1 MATENILVG
10 YAKIW
15 YAPVGTAFP
24 DETTIGYGTAWG
36 GAWNYLGDTLEPL
49 ELAVDRETF
58 EVEIQ
63 QSNSPV
69 KQSITKQ
76 TINLNTT
83 LAEHTVANLQLAFL
97 GTASSTASGS
107 GQKPYSQ
114 LAFGG
119 ETAPD
124 VYAWGFEVLYQTSA
138 NVNEPVR
145 YLFWKGSL
153 SLNGNI
159 SFDKGAA
166 AGIPVSIIML
176 ADTTKPSGI
185 QTGYVQQVTGS

>member
-1 MATENILVG
+1 MAVENILVG

-15 YAPVGTAFP
+15 YAPLGTAFP
-24 DETTIGYGTAWG
+24 DETTIGYGVSWPSWT
-36 GAWNYLGDTLEPL
+36 YLGDTTEPL
-49 ELAVDRETF
+49 TLEVDRNVF
-58 EVEIQ
+58 DVEIQ
-63 QSNSPV
+63 QSNIPV

-76 TINLNTT
+76 TISLKTT
-83 LAEHTVANLQLAFL
+83 LAEHTVTNLQLAFL

-119 ETAPD
+119 ETNPD
-124 VYAWGFEVLYQTSA
+124 YYAFGFEALYQTA
-138 NVNEPVR
+138 TNINEPVR

-153 SLNGNI
+153 TLDGNI
-159 SFDKGAA
+159 AFDKGAA
-166 AGIPVSIIML
+166 AGIPISITIL
-176 ADTTKPSGI
+176 ADTSKPVGI

>member
-36 GAWNYLGDTLEPL
+36 GAWTYLGDTLEPL

-83 LAEHTVANLQLAFL
+83 LAEHTVVNLQLAFL